1 MPGFVDN
8 SLAQNF
14 HWMSDERLKMPEQ
27 NRIIVAIFSI
37 LMTLY
42 YRLINNNTNQLYSRV
57 LLAVEKKRLP
67 PDIFIKEAAVISIEW
82 SCYSLINFFVV
93 LYLLFC
99 TVRNHAP
106 EARLLMSICSFRES
120 IRPFNAISPVID
132 VIS

>member
-57 LLAVEKKRLP
+57 LLAVEKKT
-67 PDIFIKEAAVISIEW
+67 AA
-82 SCYSLINFFVV
+82 
-93 LYLLFC
+93 
-99 TVRNHAP
+99 T
-106 EARLLMSICSFRES
+106 
-120 IRPFNAISPVID
+120 
-132 VIS
+132 